1 MLLICQAQ
9 NVIAQEICLIHD
21 DTCIHYSV
29 KQDIKCIDCLINAPL
44 KDSIVNTM
52 DGVIVQ
58 QTRFIALSDS
68 SMIALNKEL
77 TKTEKKYLRMKKKR
91 NTAFVLGG
99 IGALTAFLLTFF
111 ISK

>member
-1 MLLICQAQ
+1 
-9 NVIAQEICLIHD
+9 
-21 DTCIHYSV
+21 
-29 KQDIKCIDCLINAPL
+29 
-44 KDSIVNTM
+44 M